1 MNPHNNYQVYLSK
14 LKHQPL
20 KKQIKKNIELE
31 LYIKLIKM
39 HSKLINKFFLIFWKI
54 SVTPNNLIKIIF

>member
-31 LYIKLIKM
+31 LCIKLIKM
-39 HSKLINKFFLIFWKI
+39 HSKLINKFFLIF
-54 SVTPNNLIKIIF
+54 